1 MRFTEFTYRQGIC
14 VFFFFFFE
22 GGGIEVMICKKEDV
36 KMESMLQEL
45 TLFLEKQMAV
55 RHHALN

>member
-14 VFFFFFFE
+14 FFK
-22 GGGIEVMICKKEDV
+22 GGGEIEVMICKKDDV
-36 KMESMLQEL
+36 KMESMLQGKRNSL
-45 TLFLEKQMAV
+45 WFLEKQMAV